1 MTQSLRIL
9 HLEDD
14 PMDAEL
20 VLMTLLAEGFHCEVQ
35 VVSKREEFSAALER
49 GGIDVI
55 LADFA
60 LPAFDGMSALA
71 MTREIRPDLPFVF
84 VSGKLGEE
92 AAIESLQSGA
102 TDYVLKNRLSRLVPA
117 VQRALNEA
125 KERAKQRQTEMEL
138 ERAYAEIEKRAED
151 YRNLFNSI
159 RDVIVVSDDDR
170 NILHVNQ
177 PALQE
182 VFGYEPE
189 EVVEKSA
196 RLLYADEKD
205 FERTGREFFNIRE
218 PIKGARLELHFRRK
232 DGEIFIGE
240 LYAMKRL
247 DRFGVANGNVSIFR
261 DISER
266 KKAEAALRE
275 SELRRYQLQLELM
288 YAAEIQAKLLPRSYP
303 QIPGFDVAAKCLPA
317 KQVGGDFYDWQQV
330 SPTVFNIT
338 LGDVMGKGMAAAM
351 LMATVRAALHAV
363 TLYNSPGQALH
374 LAERALFEDL
384 ENSESFV
391 TLFHGQLDAKQRTL
405 SFVDCG
411 HGYVFLRRANGAVET
426 LTPRGL
432 PLGVQ
437 GGDVYQEGVIHF
449 EIGDALVL
457 YSDGVID
464 ANPQL
469 ELTSQMLSEQILGEE
484 SALEI
489 VDRLIDLTGHP
500 DPQPDDIT
508 MLVARCTGCEGASDD
523 VASDDG
529 AVKEGH
535 DCKRSRRWEGN
546 HHE

>member
-1 MTQSLRIL
+1 MSQRLRIL

-20 VLMTLLAEGFHCEVQ
+20 VLMALSAEGLDCEVQ
-35 VVSKREEFSAALER
+35 VVSRREEFDAALQR
-49 GGIDVI
+49 DGIDLI

-60 LPAFDGMSALA
+60 LPAFDGMSALS
-71 MTREIRPDLPFVF
+71 MVRQKCPDLPFVF

-92 AAIESLQSGA
+92 AAIESLKSGA

-117 VQRALNEA
+117 VQRALTEA
-125 KERAKQRQTEMEL
+125 KERAKQRQTEKEL

-159 RDVIVVSDDDR
+159 RDVIVVTDDDR
-170 NILHVNQ
+170 TILHVNQ

-182 VFGYEPE
+182 VFGYDPE
-189 EVVEKSA
+189 EVVEQSSSI
-196 RLLYADEKD
+196 LYADQED
-205 FERTGREFFNIRE
+205 FRLTGKEIFDAPE
-218 PIKGARLELHFRRK
+218 PVKGKFLELNFRRK
-232 DGEIFIGE
+232 NGEIFIGE

-247 DRFGVANGNVSIFR
+247 DRYGVANGNISIFR

-275 SELRRYQLQLELM
+275 SELRRYQLQIELV

-303 QIPGFDVAAKCLPA
+303 EISGFEVAAKCLPA

-330 SPTVFNIT
+330 SATVFDLT

-363 TLYNSPGQALH
+363 ALYNGPAQALY
-374 LAERALFEDL
+374 LAEQALFKDL

-391 TLFHGQLDAKQRTL
+391 TLFHAQLNAETRTL

-411 HGYVFLRRANGAVET
+411 HGYVFMRRASGVVET
-426 LTPRGL
+426 LAPRGL

-437 GGDVYQEGVIHF
+437 GGEIYQEGIIAF
-449 EIGDALVL
+449 EKGDVLVL
-457 YSDGVID
+457 YSDGLID

-469 ELTSQMLSEQILGEE
+469 VLTNEIFSEQMAGQE
-484 SALEI
+484 SALEM
-489 VDRLIDLTGHP
+489 VDRLIGLTGEP

-508 MLVARCTGCEGASDD
+508 VLIVRCTG
-523 VASDDG
+523 
-529 AVKEGH
+529 
-535 DCKRSRRWEGN
+535 
-546 HHE
+546 

>member
-1 MTQSLRIL
+1 MTQRLRIL

-20 VLMTLLAEGFHCEVQ
+20 VLMALSAEGLDCEVQ
-35 VVSKREEFSAALER
+35 VVSRRDEFDTALER
-49 GGIDVI
+49 GGIDLI

-60 LPAFDGMSALA
+60 LPSFDGMSALA
-71 MTREIRPDLPFVF
+71 MVRERRPDLPFVF

-92 AAIESLQSGA
+92 AAIESLKSGA
-102 TDYVLKNRLSRLVPA
+102 TDYVLKSRLSRLGPA
-117 VQRALNEA
+117 VQRALSEA
-125 KERAKQRQTEMEL
+125 KERTKQKQTEREL
-138 ERAYAEIEKRAED
+138 EKAYAEIEKRAED

-159 RDVIVVSDDDR
+159 RDVIVVTDDDR
-170 NILHVNQ
+170 TILHVNQ

-189 EVVEKSA
+189 EVVEKSSSI
-196 RLLYADEKD
+196 LYADEED
-205 FERTGREFFNIRE
+205 FRQTGREIFDLHESVNG
-218 PIKGARLELHFRRK
+218 KLMELHFRRK
-232 DGEIFIGE
+232 NGEIFIGE

-247 DRFGVANGNVSIFR
+247 DRFGVATGNVSIFR

-266 KKAEAALRE
+266 KKAEADLRE
-275 SELRRYQLQLELM
+275 SELRHYQLQLELV

-303 QIPGFDVAAKCLPA
+303 QIPGFDVAARCLPA

-330 SPTVFNIT
+330 SPTVFDLT

-363 TLYNSPGQALH
+363 TLYNSPAQALH
-374 LAERALFEDL
+374 LAEKALFNDL

-391 TLFHGQLDAKQRTL
+391 TLFHGQLNAEQRTL

-437 GGDVYQEGVIHF
+437 GGETYQEGVIHF
-449 EIGDALVL
+449 EKGDVLVL
-457 YSDGVID
+457 YSDGLID

-469 ELTSQMLSEQILGEE
+469 ALSNQILAEQMAGKE
-484 SALEI
+484 SAQAV
-489 VDRLIDLTGHP
+489 VDSLFDLTGQP
-500 DPQPDDIT
+500 NPQPDDIT
-508 MLVARCTGCEGASDD
+508 VLVVRYTG
-523 VASDDG
+523 
-529 AVKEGH
+529 
-535 DCKRSRRWEGN
+535 
-546 HHE
+546 

>member
-1 MTQSLRIL
+1 MTQRLRIL

-20 VLMTLLAEGFHCEVQ
+20 VLMALSAEGLDCEVQ
-35 VVSKREEFSAALER
+35 VVSRREEFDFALER
-49 GGIDVI
+49 GGMDLI

-71 MTREIRPDLPFVF
+71 MVRQKLPDLPFVF

-92 AAIESLQSGA
+92 AAIESLKSGA
-102 TDYVLKNRLSRLVPA
+102 TDYVLKSRLSRLGPA
-117 VQRALNEA
+117 VQRALTEA
-125 KERAKQRQTEMEL
+125 KERAKQRRTEKEL
-138 ERAYAEIEKRAED
+138 ETAYGEIEKRAED

-159 RDVIVVSDDDR
+159 RDVIVVADDNR
-170 NILHVNQ
+170 TILHVNQ

-182 VFGYEPE
+182 VFGYQTED
-189 EVVEKSA
+189 VVEKSS
-196 RLLYADEKD
+196 RILYSNEEDYLK
-205 FERTGREFFNIRE
+205 TGREVFDLPE
-218 PIKGARLELHFRRK
+218 PVKGKLLELHFRRK
-232 DGEIFIGE
+232 NGEIFIGE

-247 DRFGVANGNVSIFR
+247 DRFGAVTGNISIFR

-266 KKAEAALRE
+266 KKAEADLRE
-275 SELRRYQLQLELM
+275 SELRRYQLQLELV

-330 SPTVFNIT
+330 SPTVFDLT

-363 TLYNSPGQALH
+363 TLYNRPAQAVH
-374 LAERALFEDL
+374 LAEKALIDDL

-391 TLFHGQLDAKQRTL
+391 TLFHGQLDASDRTL

-411 HGYVFLRRANGAVET
+411 HGYVFIRRASGAVET

-437 GGDVYQEGVIHF
+437 NGEVYQEGTIRF
-449 EIGDALVL
+449 EKGDVLVL
-457 YSDGVID
+457 YSDGLID
-464 ANPQL
+464 ADPQL
-469 ELTSQMLSEQILGEE
+469 ELTHQILSEQMAGQE

-489 VDRLIDLTGHP
+489 VDRLIALTGQP

-508 MLVARCTGCEGASDD
+508 VLVARYTGD
-523 VASDDG
+523 
-529 AVKEGH
+529 
-535 DCKRSRRWEGN
+535 
-546 HHE
+546 

>member
-1 MTQSLRIL
+1 MRPNLRIL

-20 VLMTLLAEGFHCEVQ
+20 VLMTLTGEGVDCEVQ
-35 VVSKREEFSAALER
+35 LVSRREEFDAALES
-49 GGIDVI
+49 GAIDLI

-71 MTREIRPDLPFVF
+71 MVREKYPDLPFVF

-92 AAIESLQSGA
+92 AAIESLKSGA
-102 TDYVLKNRLSRLVPA
+102 TDYVLKSRLSRLVPA
-117 VQRALNEA
+117 VQRALTESD
-125 KERAKQRQTEMEL
+125 ERAKQRQTEKEL
-138 ERAYAEIEKRAED
+138 EKAYAEIEKRAED

-159 RDVIVVSDDDR
+159 RDVIVVTDDNR
-170 NILHVNQ
+170 IILHVNQ

-189 EVVEKSA
+189 EVVEQSA
-196 RLLYADEKD
+196 AILYADQED
-205 FERTGREFFNIRE
+205 FRLTGREIYDSRD
-218 PIKGARLELHFRRK
+218 PVKGTRRELHFRRK
-232 DGEIFIGE
+232 NGEVFIGE

-247 DRFGVANGNVSIFR
+247 DRFGAVTGNVSIFR

-266 KKAEAALRE
+266 KKAEADLRE
-275 SELRRYQLQLELM
+275 SELRRYQMQLELV
-288 YAAEIQAKLLPRSYP
+288 YAAEIQAKLLPRKYP
-303 QIPGFDVAAKCLPA
+303 QIPGFEVAARCLPA

-330 SPTVFNIT
+330 SPTVFDIT

-363 TLYNSPGQALH
+363 TLYNSPAQALH
-374 LAERALFEDL
+374 LAERALIEDL

-391 TLFHGQLDAKQRTL
+391 TLFHGQLDAVRRTL

-411 HGYVFLRRANGAVET
+411 HGYVFMRRADGTVEV

-437 GGDVYQEGVIHF
+437 GGEVYLEGVIRF
-449 EIGDALVL
+449 EKGDVLVL
-457 YSDGVID
+457 YSDGLVD

-469 ELTSQMLSEQILGEE
+469 ELTHEILAQQISGQETAGEMVDMLI
-484 SALEI
+484 A
-489 VDRLIDLTGHP
+489 LTGQP

-508 MLVARCTGCEGASDD
+508 VLVARYTG
-523 VASDDG
+523 
-529 AVKEGH
+529 
-535 DCKRSRRWEGN
+535 
-546 HHE
+546 